1 MEVKSKKKNPSI
13 RLCSFA
19 KINLALEI
27 LGQRSDGYHELR
39 TIFQTVDLRDIIY
52 IEEAEKGIE
61 IRGNHPDM
69 PLDGR
74 NLAFQAAQK
83 LLSLTGIKKG
93 LCIRIEKN
101 IPIAAGL
108 GGGSSNAAAVLLGI
122 NKLWQLGADDKT
134 LLMLA
139 SSLGSDVPY
148 FLLGGT
154 VLGLGRGDELFA
166 LKEVVA
172 EHIIIACPLKKMSS
186 ADAYKKWNLKL
197 TKNKNDNIIIR
208 HFSFF
213 KGNLSNILKNDF
225 ENVIIEEIPL
235 IDEIKTQMKKLG
247 SRYCLMSGSGPAV
260 FGIFPDSNSASKAFQ
275 QMQKGDFSLFRSK
288 TISCEEYKRLMFEFI

>member
-1 MEVKSKKKNPSI
+1 MNGKKKNPSI

-39 TIFQTVDLRDIIY
+39 TIFQTVDLRDFID
-52 IEEAEKGIE
+52 IEEAESDIE

-69 PLDGR
+69 PLDER

-83 LLSLTGIKKG
+83 LLSLIGTKKG
-93 LCIRIEKN
+93 LRIRIEKN

-108 GGGSSNAAAVLLGI
+108 GGGSSNAAAVLLGL
-122 NKLWQLGADDKT
+122 NKLWQLGIEDEE
-134 LLMLA
+134 LLNIA
-139 SSLGSDVPY
+139 SSLGADVPY

-166 LKEVVA
+166 LKEVA
-172 EHIIIACPLKKMSS
+172 ADHMIIACPARKISS
-186 ADAYKKWNLKL
+186 AEAYKKWNLKL

-208 HFSFF
+208 RFSFF
-213 KGNLSNILKNDF
+213 KGNLSNIQKNDF
-225 ENVIIEEIPL
+225 EDVILKEVPL
-235 IDEIKTQMKKLG
+235 IGEIKAQMKKLG

-260 FGIFPDSNSASKAFQ
+260 FGIFPDSASASKAFHQ
-275 QMQKGDFSLFRSK
+275 LQKGGYSLFRSR
-288 TISCEEYKRLMFEFI
+288 TISSEEYKRLMFEFT